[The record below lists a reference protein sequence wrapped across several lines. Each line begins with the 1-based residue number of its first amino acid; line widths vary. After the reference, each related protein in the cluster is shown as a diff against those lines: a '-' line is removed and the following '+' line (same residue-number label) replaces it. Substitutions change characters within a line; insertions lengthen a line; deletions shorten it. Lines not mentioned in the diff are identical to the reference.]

1 MSEEAPSKKTK
12 KTKSIPPEEA
22 AENAENLPSKM
33 PRGRPSKN
41 YRRTVGAMH
50 RTAVYMSGEV
60 LNAISSRANIEG
72 NSISGLNSDL
82 IELVLLSPVGQKL
95 QEVVCQNDYSLIIQE
110 LNSLLEVL
118 LVSPVG
124 KKLQELAKANKV
136 SLAVELERS
145 IDLLKEMPTDLVAD
159 IAGKLGK
166 SPEQMIAELVGA
178 IANPPLGEKLLES
191 AIYNKRTLAQEVE
204 KNLILFKERIPYEE
218 ILQLA
223 EASQRTPDD
232 MVTRLALLGLETYK
246 QRNMAN
252 SE

>member
-1 MSEEAPSKKTK
+1 MSEESASKRIK
-12 KTKSIPPEEA
+12 KLKSEPPEEA
-22 AENAENLPSKM
+22 AENVENLSSKK
-33 PRGRPSKN
+33 PKGRPRTN

-60 LNAISSRANIEG
+60 LNAISSRAKTEG
-72 NSISGLNSDL
+72 NSLSGLNSDL
-82 IELVLLSPVGQKL
+82 IELVLLSPVGQRL
-95 QEVVCQNDYSLIIQE
+95 QEVVCQNDRTLLIQE

-118 LVSPVG
+118 LISPVG
-124 KKLQELAKANKV
+124 KKLQESAKANEV

-145 IDLLKEMPTDLVAD
+145 IDLLKEMPTNLVAD
-159 IAGKLGK
+159 IANRLGK
-166 SPEQMIAELVGA
+166 PSGQIIAELISV
-178 IANPPLGEKLLES
+178 IANPPLGEKLIQS

-204 KNLILFKERIPYEE
+204 KNLTLFKDRIPYEE
-218 ILQLA
+218 ILKLA

-246 QRNMAN
+246 QRNMAG